1 MKRQWN
7 AEEMKEAAR
16 DARRVLEREREQ
28 MMEKAELMDG
38 FFHAM
43 DAVTEVIAENERLR
57 EENET
62 LRHRR
67 NHGAH
72 DHVVHGPRPVLL
84 NHSPVALIIVA
95 GDYQ

>member
-16 DARRVLEREREQ
+16 DARRALEREREQ

-67 NHGAH
+67 NYGAH
-72 DHVVHGPRPVLL
+72 DHVMYGPRPVLL

>member
-1 MKRQWN
+1 MRRKWN
-7 AEEMKEAAR
+7 SEEMKEAAR
-16 DARRVLEREREQ
+16 DARRALERERER

-62 LRHRR
+62 LRQQTQEV
-67 NHGAH
+67 
-72 DHVVHGPRPVLL
+72 HVLQ
-84 NHSPVALIIVA
+84 VA
-95 GDYQ
+95 GNYNDIHDNETVRYGR

>member
-16 DARRVLEREREQ
+16 GEREQ

-62 LRHRR
+62 LRQQTQEV
-67 NHGAH
+67 
-72 DHVVHGPRPVLL
+72 HVLQ
-84 NHSPVALIIVA
+84 VA
-95 GDYQ
+95 GNYNDIHDNETVRYGR

>member
-7 AEEMKEAAR
+7 VEEMKEAAR

-62 LRHRR
+62 LRHRPITALTTTSCM
-67 NHGAH
+67 G
-72 DHVVHGPRPVLL
+72 HGPF
-84 NHSPVALIIVA
+84 
-95 GDYQ
+95 Y

>member
-16 DARRVLEREREQ
+16 D
-28 MMEKAELMDG
+28 
-38 FFHAM
+38 AM

-67 NHGAH
+67 HYGAH
-72 DHVVHGPRPVLL
+72 DHIMYGPRPVLL

>member
-16 DARRVLEREREQ
+16 DARRALEREREQ

-67 NHGAH
+67 HYGAH
-72 DHVVHGPRPVLL
+72 DHELHGPRPVLL

>member
-16 DARRVLEREREQ
+16 DARRALEREREQ

-62 LRHRR
+62 LRHRC
-67 NHGAH
+67 HYGAH
-72 DHVVHGPRPVLL
+72 DHELHGPRPVLL

>member
-7 AEEMKEAAR
+7 VEEMKEAAR

-43 DAVTEVIAENERLR
+43 DAVTEVIAENERL
-57 EENET
+57 
-62 LRHRR
+62 
-67 NHGAH
+67 
-72 DHVVHGPRPVLL
+72 
-84 NHSPVALIIVA
+84 
-95 GDYQ
+95 